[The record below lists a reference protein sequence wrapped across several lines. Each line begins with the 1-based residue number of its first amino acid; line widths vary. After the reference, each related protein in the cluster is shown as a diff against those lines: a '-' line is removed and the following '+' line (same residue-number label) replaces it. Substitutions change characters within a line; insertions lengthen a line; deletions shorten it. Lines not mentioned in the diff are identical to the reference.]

1 MGSLIAAEF
10 VESDWGLSFMV
21 PGVTM
26 GLAGFI
32 IFLFL
37 VPNPIDIGC
46 IPPVSP
52 GYRKFDATHS
62 SDENSDIDDCGNCSN
77 DIEDVSVKYFLLF
90 NGVLVW
96 FPACGA
102 LIEIPY
108 NHYFGTLYP
117 ALECTVSQRCI
128 YIVILYKSIVY

>member
-21 PGVTM
+21 PGIIM
-26 GLAGFI
+26 GLIGFI

-52 GYRKFDATHS
+52 KYRKLDAAHS
-62 SDENSDIDDCGNCSN
+62 SDEGSSADECENIHN
-77 DIEDVSVKYFLLF
+77 VS
-90 NGVLVW
+90 
-96 FPACGA
+96 
-102 LIEIPY
+102 
-108 NHYFGTLYP
+108 
-117 ALECTVSQRCI
+117 
-128 YIVILYKSIVY
+128 